1 MCPPAILFPL
11 TGSALCQRPVPKI
24 STKGLCEKPMQK
36 IYPKDLWEKNQNRVN
51 QQVNQEA
58 A

>member
-1 MCPPAILFPL
+1 
-11 TGSALCQRPVPKI
+11 
-24 STKGLCEKPMQK
+24 MQK